1 MSVTG
6 KVAEYNEGS
15 SSNLTSTQIEQSIKN
30 LGQGQQL
37 PDPVTLGKGGRPIPA
52 AIIDNDGMT
61 TFDPEEDAIDFYESL
76 EGMLVRLRDQRSLVR
91 IGQAAVPT
99 TLRPVSRTISRMSLR
114 QPADWS

>member
-15 SSNLTSTQIEQSIKN
+15 SSNLTSTQIEPQSIKN

-76 EGMLVRLRDQRSLVR
+76 EGMLVRLPHQRSLVR
-91 IGQAAVPT
+91 IDKRRYP